1 VCVVA
6 FGRGVPAALDLFGE
20 AGFGGGD
27 ALVGAG
33 AGGVYLGFG

>member
-1 VCVVA
+1 MLRLVYVFA
-6 FGRGVPAALDLFGE
+6 ILSAL
-20 AGFGGGD
+20 GFGGGN